1 MKYADIPVEITAGEF
16 TNTWESLKQYQCPE
30 WFRDAKFGV
39 WAHWGP
45 QSVPMYGDWYAR
57 SMYEEGSA
65 CYRYHLEHYGHPSEF
80 GYKDII
86 ELWKAEHFDPEYL
99 MGLYHKMG
107 ARFFVSM
114 GVHHDNFDLWD
125 SRYHSWNAVKHG
137 PKRDIVGEWKRAAE
151 KYGLRF
157 GVSEHLERSF
167 SWFATN
173 KGADKEGKWA
183 GVPYDG
189 NDPAF
194 RELYLDNSLADCSCA
209 YPLKPDPVFVRNFYL
224 RIKDLVERYDPDWL
238 YTDGGIPFEEVGRAM
253 AANFYNHNMARH
265 NGKLEAVYCAKD
277 INHLYPEL
285 YHGEYVEGTCLLD
298 LERTLSGEI
307 RKEPWQTD
315 TCIGNWFYDTACT
328 YRTAETVLQQLVD
341 VVSKNGTFLLS
352 IPLRPDGTIDK
363 KEEQIIA
370 DITAWMSVNGEAIY
384 DTRPY
389 EHYGEGPLADAADA
403 AKGKLIQELACTE
416 RDFRFTKKGR
426 VLYAV
431 CLKAPQTPQILLR
444 SLDRIRGRVE
454 AVSVLGDASCAEW
467 HWEEGGLSV
476 RYHLP
481 EGKVPLHTVKI
492 VLKNEI

>member
-137 PKRDIVGEWKRAAE
+137 PKRDIVGEWKRAAQ

-194 RELYLDNSLADCSCA
+194 RELYLDNSPADCSCA
-209 YPLKPDPVFVRNFYL
+209 YPLKPDPAFVRNFYL
-224 RIKDLVERYDPDWL
+224 RIKDLVESYDPDWL

-328 YRTAETVLQQLVD
+328 YKTAETVLQQLVD

-389 EHYGEGPLADAADA
+389 EHYGEGPSADA

-444 SLDRIRGRVE
+444 SLDCIRGRVE

-467 HWEEGGLSV
+467 HWEENGLSV

>member
-125 SRYHSWNAVKHG
+125 SRYHSWNALKHG

-209 YPLKPDPVFVRNFYL
+209 YPLKPDPAFVRNFYL

-328 YRTAETVLQQLVD
+328 YKTAETVLQQLVD

-389 EHYGEGPLADAADA
+389 EHYGEGPSADA

-444 SLDRIRGRVE
+444 SLDCIRGRVE

-467 HWEEGGLSV
+467 HWEENGLSV

>member
-1 MKYADIPVEITAGEF
+1 
-16 TNTWESLKQYQCPE
+16 
-30 WFRDAKFGV
+30 
-39 WAHWGP
+39 
-45 QSVPMYGDWYAR
+45 MYGDWYAR

-137 PKRDIVGEWKRAAE
+137 PKRDIAGEWKRAAE

-194 RELYLDNSLADCSCA
+194 RELYLDNSPADCSCA
-209 YPLKPDPVFVRNFYL
+209 YPLKPDPAFVRNFYL

-389 EHYGEGPLADAADA
+389 EHYGEGPSADAADA

-444 SLDRIRGRVE
+444 SLDCIRGRVE